1 MEEEQ
6 AVVVVMWCKIVTA
19 LLLAML
25 PLCNWTSAAF
35 EASVGASY
43 FGLGNGEIQ

>member
-6 AVVVVMWCKIVTA
+6 AVVVVTSCKIVTV
-19 LLLAML
+19 LLLAVL
-25 PLCNWTSAAF
+25 PLCNWTSTAF
-35 EASVGASY
+35 EAGVGALY